1 MNKRL
6 LIIIIIAVILR
17 IGVAFVMG
25 DGVEVL
31 PGIFDQVS
39 YHTLATRLSGGHGFT
54 FEQEW
59 WPVTKAG
66 EPTAHWSYLYT
77 LYLTGVYA
85 LMGVHPLVARLVQAA
100 AVGVLMPWLAY
111 RLAQRAWP
119 GLGVKVGK
127 VELDAAITAAAW
139 VAVYPYFIYY
149 GAALMTESFYITGI
163 LWVLDCGLRIAHSQ
177 DREGAI
183 AKWRWVELG
192 ATIGVTVL
200 LRQLFLLFVPFLL
213 TWLAWVRARL
223 AARSEGGM
231 WKHEVW
237 KVVVGGAVSGIVV
250 MVMIAPFTILNYR
263 QFGRFVLLNTN
274 AGYAFFWA
282 NHPIHG
288 DRFVALFTEDMPS
301 YQELIPNELRGL
313 DEAALEKALMQRGM
327 RFIIEDPWRYVKLS
341 ISRIPDH
348 FIFWPLP
355 ESSLVSNITR
365 VGSLGVA
372 LPLMLLGGGLWIVR
386 EYRGSRSWLRVSE
399 QAGALLLLFI
409 GAYAGVHLLSWAGI
423 RYRLPT
429 DAVGLVFAAGGL
441 VWLAGRIVA
450 RWGTA
455 SLRSQ

>member
-1 MNKRL
+1 
-6 LIIIIIAVILR
+6 
-17 IGVAFVMG
+17 
-25 DGVEVL
+25 
-31 PGIFDQVS
+31 
-39 YHTLATRLSGGHGFT
+39 
-54 FEQEW
+54 
-59 WPVTKAG
+59 
-66 EPTAHWSYLYT
+66 
-77 LYLTGVYA
+77 
-85 LMGVHPLVARLVQAA
+85 
-100 AVGVLMPWLAY
+100 
-111 RLAQRAWP
+111 
-119 GLGVKVGK
+119 
-127 VELDAAITAAAW
+127 
-139 VAVYPYFIYY
+139 
-149 GAALMTESFYITGI
+149 
-163 LWVLDCGLRIAHSQ
+163 
-177 DREGAI
+177 
-183 AKWRWVELG
+183 
-192 ATIGVTVL
+192 
-200 LRQLFLLFVPFLL
+200 
-213 TWLAWVRARL
+213 
-223 AARSEGGM
+223 M